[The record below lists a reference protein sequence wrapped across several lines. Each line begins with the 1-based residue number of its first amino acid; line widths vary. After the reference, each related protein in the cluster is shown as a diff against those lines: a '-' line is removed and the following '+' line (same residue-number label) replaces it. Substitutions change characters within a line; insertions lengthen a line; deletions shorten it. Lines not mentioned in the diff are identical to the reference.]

1 MDSEGASS
9 PGGRPPRLR
18 PSSASGDGTLGG
30 GGHTGANDGIGD
42 LGGVG
47 AGENDADGDRDGYDA
62 DSDRGG
68 GGGPSAPESMPKVP
82 GTTSLGSSS
91 DGAGAAASA
100 GVQSEAPAD
109 RSKADPDI
117 EKLLAVVADVAL
129 LEVRTGTAVGT
140 KAGPGAADTCGWS
153 VIGGWNGIA
162 WRRGAEYCGGG
173 RPWAAAAWAWAWA
186 CSAARPLT

>member
-1 MDSEGASS
+1 MSGA
-9 PGGRPPRLR
+9 G
-18 PSSASGDGTLGG
+18 AGDGARGG
-30 GGHTGANDGIGD
+30 GGQTGANVGD

-47 AGENDADGDRDGYDA
+47 AGENGGDWAGYDA

-140 KAGPGAADTCGWS
+140 NAGPGAADTCGWS

>member
-30 GGHTGANDGIGD
+30 GGHTGLNGIGD

-62 DSDRGG
+62 DSDRAG

-82 GTTSLGSSS
+82 GTTSRGSSS
-91 DGAGAAASA
+91 EGAGAAASA

-117 EKLLAVVADVAL
+117 EKLLDVV
-129 LEVRTGTAVGT
+129 TGVAVGT
-140 KAGPGAADTCGWS
+140 NAGPGAADTCGWS